1 MVNIHSRGDTPI
13 ARQLKSG
20 DRFFRGKSVRLISEN
35 NEQLGIFP
43 FEVAIDKANDAG
55 LDLVEMNAKAEPP
68 VCRIMDFG
76 KYQYQ
81 EDKRL
86 RNAKKNQNVQ
96 KIKEMKFH
104 LHIDDND
111 FNTKINHSIEFL
123 QKGDKVKVLLAYR
136 GRELSHPELGEQL
149 IQRIIQAVGENAV
162 IDTPAKLLGKN
173 CQMIL
178 APNAKLKKK
187 TAESSEQKP
196 QKKAEEATD
205 ERR

>member
-1 MVNIHSRGDTPI
+1 
-13 ARQLKSG
+13 
-20 DRFFRGKSVRLISEN
+20 
-35 NEQLGIFP
+35 
-43 FEVAIDKANDAG
+43 
-55 LDLVEMNAKAEPP
+55 MNAKAEPP

-81 EDKRL
+81 EDKRQ
-86 RNAKKNQNVQ
+86 RNAKKNQVVQ

-136 GRELSHPELGEQL
+136 GREMSHPELGEQL
-149 IQRIIQAVGENAV
+149 IQRIIQAIGENAV
-162 IDTPAKLLGKN
+162 IDSPAKQLGKN

-187 TAESSEQKP
+187 AADNQEQKP
-196 QKKAEEATD
+196 AKKADATG
-205 ERR
+205 EKQ

>member
-1 MVNIHSRGDTPI
+1 
-13 ARQLKSG
+13 
-20 DRFFRGKSVRLISEN
+20 
-35 NEQLGIFP
+35 
-43 FEVAIDKANDAG
+43 
-55 LDLVEMNAKAEPP
+55 MNAKAEPP

-86 RNAKKNQNVQ
+86 RNAKKNQVVQ

-136 GRELSHPELGEQL
+136 GREMSHTDLGELL
-149 IQRIIQAVGENAV
+149 IQRIIQAIGDNAV
-162 IDTPAKLLGKN
+162 IDSPAKMLGKN

-178 APNAKLKKK
+178 APNTKQKKK
-187 TAESSEQKP
+187 AAEN
-196 QKKAEEATD
+196 AEPKSAKQAEAKQ
-205 ERR
+205 EAKQ

>member
-1 MVNIHSRGDTPI
+1 
-13 ARQLKSG
+13 
-20 DRFFRGKSVRLISEN
+20 
-35 NEQLGIFP
+35 
-43 FEVAIDKANDAG
+43 
-55 LDLVEMNAKAEPP
+55 
-68 VCRIMDFG
+68 MDFG

-86 RNAKKNQNVQ
+86 RNAKKNQVVQ

-136 GRELSHPELGEQL
+136 GREMSHTDLGELL
-149 IQRIIQAVGENAV
+149 IQRIIQAIGDNAV
-162 IDTPAKLLGKN
+162 IDSPAKLLGKN

-178 APNAKLKKK
+178 APNTKLKKK
-187 TAESSEQKP
+187 TAENSDAKSTKQADAAK
-196 QKKAEEATD
+196 QDK
-205 ERR
+205 

>member
-1 MVNIHSRGDTPI
+1 
-13 ARQLKSG
+13 
-20 DRFFRGKSVRLISEN
+20 
-35 NEQLGIFP
+35 
-43 FEVAIDKANDAG
+43 
-55 LDLVEMNAKAEPP
+55 MNAKAEPP

-81 EDKRL
+81 EDKRQ
-86 RNAKKNQNVQ
+86 RNAKKNQVVQ

-136 GRELSHPELGEQL
+136 GREMSHPELGEQL
-149 IQRIIQAVGENAV
+149 IQRIIQAIGENAV
-162 IDTPAKLLGKN
+162 IDSPAKQLGKN

-187 TAESSEQKP
+187 AADNQEQKP
-196 QKKAEEATD
+196 VKKADATGAKQ
-205 ERR
+205 